1 MFNNMKKSSV
11 FIALLSVL
19 WFQSCKEIGPAIDFG
34 EVGED
39 TAYTTAPETPQTRK
53 MLAEE
58 FTGVSCP
65 PCPAGHAA
73 MRSITASQNN
83 NMIIIA
89 YHILNYAQAN
99 PVEKDGQMLS
109 KYDFRTQDATDVA
122 NSVLGGLGGM
132 PEAAFDRTL
141 FENKHL
147 AARTKWAGA
156 AQARAAAQTTTPVN
170 IHITSTYDATTL
182 EATVRVKLAYTDMV
196 NFKQTLTLA
205 VIEDSII
212 DAQKYE
218 DTIIKNYV
226 HEHVLRDIVTPVT
239 GVLIPTKVDPKVAGR
254 VYERTF
260 KVPVKPEWHA
270 EHCKLVVF
278 VSNDETNNRD
288 VVHTEEAHL
297 IQ

>member
-1 MFNNMKKSSV
+1 MKKLSV
-11 FIALLSVL
+11 FIALSGVL

-39 TAYTTAPETPQTRK
+39 TAYTATPETPQTRK

-73 MRSITASQNN
+73 MRSITASQND

-89 YHILNYAQAN
+89 YHIFNYAQAN
-99 PVEKDGQMLS
+99 PVEKDGQKLS

-141 FENKHL
+141 YKDKHL
-147 AARTKWAGA
+147 SSRIEWHAAAD
-156 AQARAAAQTTTPVN
+156 ARAAAQTTTPVN

-182 EATVRVKLAYTDMV
+182 EATVRVKLAYTDDV

-218 DTIIKNYV
+218 DKIEKDYV

-239 GVLIPTKVDPKVAGR
+239 GVLIPAKVDPKVAGR

-260 KVPVKPEWHA
+260 KVPIKTEWHA
-270 EHCKLVVF
+270 EHCKLVAF
-278 VSNDETNNRD
+278 VSNDEPNNRD
-288 VVHTEEAHL
+288 VVHTEEVHL

>member
-1 MFNNMKKSSV
+1 MKRSSV

-39 TAYTTAPETPQTRK
+39 TAYTTTPETPQTRK

-65 PCPAGHAA
+65 PCPKGHEA
-73 MRSITASQNN
+73 MRAIKASKNGN
-83 NMIIIA
+83 VVVIG
-89 YHILNYAQAN
+89 YHIFNYAQAN
-99 PVEKDGQMLS
+99 PVEKDGQKLS

-141 FENKHL
+141 YKNKHL
-147 AARTKWAGA
+147 TSRIEWNGA
-156 AQARAAAQTTTPVN
+156 ADARGAAQTTTPVN

-182 EATVRVKLAYTDMV
+182 EATVKVKLAYTDDV

-205 VIEDSII
+205 VIEDSVI
-212 DAQKYE
+212 DAQKT
-218 DTIIKNYV
+218 DTSIIKDYV

-278 VSNDETNNRD
+278 VSNDEPNNRD